1 MRGGTL
7 INVEPLVLVACA
19 GTLVSLEES
28 LHLLAVLLMPLVN
41 VLLGR
46 LVNLRHPQRPSPH
59 INHLVGPRD
68 WGVPKAPEV
77 RNADTHFS
85 TERGQ
90 GASLDD
96 GQG

>member
-1 MRGGTL
+1 MHGGTL

-46 LVNLRHPQRPSPH
+46 LVNL
-59 INHLVGPRD
+59 LVCPGWSEGFGKFYKFS
-68 WGVPKAPEV
+68 WGYGEIQQMGSYKRLE
-77 RNADTHFS
+77 
-85 TERGQ
+85 
-90 GASLDD
+90 SLSVNRRKSA
-96 GQG
+96 